1 VCSMRRNQCG
11 ENIIK
16 RQPCRAF
23 NGHATAFAINRRA
36 PRQLSLPM
44 PVPAEKR
51 DPFGYAGPCFSAPE
65 IKRRQT
71 HRADATKGP
80 EDNGHSRLSEPPLT
94 AFTLY
99 KFAHILGIILL
110 LGNITVTAVW
120 KVFADRTRN
129 ASIVSFGQRM
139 VTGTDFGLTVPGIVL
154 TIVGGYGAM
163 YEARYDFPG
172 PAWLLWSQLSFI
184 AAGIIWLGLLIP
196 IQVKQA
202 RMAHAFAGAAEVP
215 EEYRRLARLWL
226 IWGLIATVP
235 LISALYFMIEKP
247 G

>member
-1 VCSMRRNQCG
+1 M
-11 ENIIK
+11 
-16 RQPCRAF
+16 
-23 NGHATAFAINRRA
+23 
-36 PRQLSLPM
+36 
-44 PVPAEKR
+44 
-51 DPFGYAGPCFSAPE
+51 
-65 IKRRQT
+65 
-71 HRADATKGP
+71 
-80 EDNGHSRLSEPPLT
+80 T

-172 PAWLLWSQLSFI
+172 PDWLLWSQLSFI

-226 IWGLIATVP
+226 FWGLIATVP